1 MTPKVNTSVNGRLWE
16 QICQWSFTNDN
27 KCTRLLGD
35 GDSGGEA
42 VHVSGLGIYGKS
54 LSLPTILL

>member
-1 MTPKVNTSVNGRLWE
+1 MNGRLWE
-16 QICQWSFTNDN
+16 LIRQWSFTNVN
-27 KCTRLLGD
+27 KRTRLLGG

-54 LSLPTILL
+54 LYFPTILL